1 MKTLNLSA
9 RFEAV
14 TAVFMEEYTEDDFIS
29 QKSGNNVKLAPR
41 VQQNSGKMNNKD
53 IKRFKMWCW
62 RRM

>member
-1 MKTLNLSA
+1 MKTLNFSA

-14 TAVFMEEYTEDDFIS
+14 TAVFMEEYAEDDFIS
-29 QKSGNNVKLAPR
+29 QKSGNNVKLAR

-53 IKRFKMWCW
+53 ITRFKMWCW